1 MRRTLLTLSAVLA
14 TAVVAVP
21 ADAQLKF
28 GAQGAVITSVDDIT
42 ADEGLGGTFGLGGRV
57 MIDPPLFPLGA
68 VGSATYYFTDIDDL
82 TYWTAT
88 AAAQLRLP
96 LPMVKPYV
104 LAGWQIRR
112 SSFMDV
118 SSNENGPMIGA
129 GLQLDLGMSLFLEGT
144 FEFNEDIEDVEVP
157 DFDNDPIVIKA
168 GILFGGGG
176 GA

>member
-14 TAVVAVP
+14 MAVLAAPV
-21 ADAQLKF
+21 DAQLKF

-42 ADEGLGGTFGLGGRV
+42 TDEGLSGTFGLGGRV
-57 MIDPPLFPLGA
+57 MLDPPLFPLG
-68 VGSATYYFTDIDDL
+68 VIGSATYYFPDIDDF

-112 SSFMDV
+112 SSVGDV
-118 SSNENGPMIGA
+118 SNNENGPMA
-129 GLQLDLGMSLFLEGT
+129 GVGIQLDLGLSLFLEGT
-144 FEFNEDIEDVEVP
+144 FEFNEDPEDIAIP

-168 GILFGGGG
+168 GVLFGGGG
-176 GA
+176 A